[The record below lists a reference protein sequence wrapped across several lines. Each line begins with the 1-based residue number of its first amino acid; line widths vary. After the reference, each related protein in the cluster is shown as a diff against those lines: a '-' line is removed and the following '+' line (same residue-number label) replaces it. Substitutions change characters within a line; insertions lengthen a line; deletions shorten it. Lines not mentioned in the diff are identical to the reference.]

1 MDSAFARKDNPHS
14 KDTLSG
20 VRFLMSFIH
29 LPQITGCVSTA
40 ALLYDICRRMPM
52 NGGADYG
59 GHHWIYLS
67 AQEASGVLKCA
78 RNTAARYLRLL
89 VEAGFLIRE
98 KLGIKEGFKYRSNR
112 SWYYRPGPKCP
123 DWLLGNDKRKEKA
136 HHCSKAGQSTKPTSL
151 PNYKNRAT
159 SGKKQPRRTPQPPVK
174 PEPRMNIPDADQ
186 TASILAEIEA
196 WPDPQPPSR
205 DAKDAILNRLQHPPV
220 QTDQSLD
227 EIRAACAE
235 AQSYALSLQRPLFCN

>member
-1 MDSAFARKDNPHS
+1 
-14 KDTLSG
+14 
-20 VRFLMSFIH
+20 
-29 LPQITGCVSTA
+29 
-40 ALLYDICRRMPM
+40 M

-98 KLGIKEGFKYRSNR
+98 KLGIKKGFKYRSNR

-123 DWLLGNDKRKEKA
+123 DWLLGNDKRKRES
-136 HHCSKAGQSTKPTSL
+136 HHCATAEQSTKPTPL

-159 SGKKQPRRTPQPPVK
+159 SGKKNPDNKQQ
-174 PEPRMNIPDADQ
+174 NIPNADATRAHILENSQLLANCVPMPKDLSDQ
-186 TASILAEIEA
+186 F
-196 WPDPQPPSR
+196 R
-205 DAKDAILNRLQHPPV
+205 RG
-220 QTDQSLD
+220 
-227 EIRAACAE
+227 IRKTKAVGFA
-235 AQSYALSLQRPLFCN
+235 